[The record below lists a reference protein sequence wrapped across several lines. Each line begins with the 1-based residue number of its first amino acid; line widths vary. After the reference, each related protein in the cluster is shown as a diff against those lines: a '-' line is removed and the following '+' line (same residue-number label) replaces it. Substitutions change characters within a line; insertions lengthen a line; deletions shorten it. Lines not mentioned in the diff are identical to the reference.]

1 MIIKNIYQLIKFVLT
16 HPSNEGSRFNALL
29 RIIRW
34 QISSRLMSGFIT
46 IPFHNNTNLFA
57 KKGMTSAT
65 SAWYCGLYEYEEMSF
80 LSHNLNKG
88 DYFVDIG
95 ANIGVYSI
103 LAASK
108 GAKVISIEPV
118 VSSFEILRKNIE
130 LNNFQDL
137 IKAINIGISNKE
149 EILNF
154 SSNQDTLSHVVT
166 SVDEKKGG
174 IKVNSSSLDK
184 TLKGIVPKFIKIDVE
199 GFETNVI
206 EGAEKT
212 LQNKNL
218 NGIIIELIGG
228 GRYYGFDEDILHQ
241 KILSY
246 GFNTYK
252 YYPKTKKIISM
263 NNKKNM
269 KKNTIYLRNDFVL
282 KIQ

>member
-1 MIIKNIYQLIKFVLT
+1 MKSFFQLLKFVMN
-16 HPSNEGSRFNALL
+16 HPSNEGLRFNALL

-34 QISSRLMSGFIT
+34 QISSRLMPGLIT
-46 IPFHNNTNLFA
+46 IPFYNNTNLFA

-65 SAWYCGLYEYEEMSF
+65 SAWYCGLYEYEEMNF
-80 LSHNLNKG
+80 ISHNLNEG

-118 VSSFEILRKNIE
+118 VSTFEILKKNIE
-130 LNNFQDL
+130 LNNFQNL
-137 IKAINIGISNKE
+137 IKAINIGISNKK

-154 SSNQDTLSHVVT
+154 SSNQDALNHVIMNE
-166 SVDEKKGG
+166 DKQKIG
-174 IKVNSSSLDK
+174 IKVNSFSLDEIM
-184 TLKGIVPKFIKIDVE
+184 KGVMPKFIKIDVE

-212 LQNKNL
+212 LQNENL
-218 NGIIIELIGG
+218 KGIIIELIGG
-228 GRYYGFDEDILHQ
+228 GRNYGFDEDILHQ

-246 GFNTYK
+246 GFKTYK
-252 YYPKTKKIISM
+252 YYPKTKKIVSM
-263 NNKKNM
+263 NDKKNT
-269 KKNTIYLRNDFVL
+269 KKNTIYLRNEFAL